1 VAQEP
6 PARPCCAPRFTVS
19 SPLSA
24 RRACRFDWLICFCCV
39 VVQGFVAKPEA
50 LPDGTVNL
58 MIWHCTIP
66 GKQGVSN
73 HTYQWIPIHTR
84 RSPSFHLSSCRSG
97 RFDSFPRSF
106 HCLIGS
112 SVMDF

>member
-6 PARPCCAPRFTVS
+6 PARPCRAPRFTVS
-19 SPLSA
+19 SPASFFPLPFTA
-24 RRACRFDWLICFCCV
+24 RRVCRFDWLICFCCV

-73 HTYQWIPIHTR
+73 HTYQWIPIR
-84 RSPSFHLSSCRSG
+84 VGARVPIYLAVDRG
-97 RFDSFPRSF
+97 GWIPFPVASTV
-106 HCLIGS
+106 L
-112 SVMDF
+112 